1 MVLIHGMSYVFK
13 VFPTA
18 QSVYHFH
25 FPKLFWKRF
34 FFCSGKRIH
43 STMEGWWGKE
53 IQRRRDEGRE
63 EGRERG
69 KKFKYFLGRE
79 FPFQSSRRLQIFL
92 FLTFCWFSKTSNMIK
107 HDETLN
113 DSCLSQLVFVT
124 FRWCHAQITD
134 RNTVNC
140 KLDTEMGDFCSLRCY
155 NLMAKE
161 RKHVEVMSGKD
172 LKGCRK

>member
-1 MVLIHGMSYVFK
+1 
-13 VFPTA
+13 
-18 QSVYHFH
+18 
-25 FPKLFWKRF
+25 
-34 FFCSGKRIH
+34 
-43 STMEGWWGKE
+43 
-53 IQRRRDEGRE
+53 
-63 EGRERG
+63 
-69 KKFKYFLGRE
+69 
-79 FPFQSSRRLQIFL
+79 
-92 FLTFCWFSKTSNMIK
+92 MIK

-140 KLDTEMGDFCSLRCY
+140 KLDTELGDFCSLRCY